1 MMKEVITIDLI
12 TLSQGSTKA
21 FEKLFLLYYPK
32 VKTFINSILDD
43 EEAAEDLS
51 QDTFIKLW
59 TYKSSFSQV
68 QNLNAYIYQT
78 AKRILYTYLD
88 KKFNVLTIGIDYA
101 QETPSLEQIEE
112 IVYSHELESLIN
124 RAIDAMPP
132 QRKQIFCMSRK
143 EGLSNEEISQRL
155 NISKRTVET
164 HISVA
169 LATLRKI
176 TSALLLF

>member
-1 MMKEVITIDLI
+1 MKERTAIDLI
-12 TLSQGSTKA
+12 TLSQGSIKT

-32 VKTFINSILDD
+32 VKAFINSILDD
-43 EEAAEDLS
+43 EETAEDLS

-68 QNLNAYIYQT
+68 QNLNAYVYQT
-78 AKRILYTYLD
+78 AKRTLYTYLD
-88 KKFNVLTIGIDYA
+88 NKLNPPTIGIDNA
-101 QETPSLEQIEE
+101 REVPSVEEIEE

-132 QRKQIFCMSRK
+132 QRKQIFQMSRK
-143 EGLSNEEISQRL
+143 EGLSNEEISKRL

-164 HISVA
+164 HISTA